1 MAAQSRS
8 AAPLTP
14 RLSRFR
20 TFMYII
26 VVHTFVF
33 KIVVLHSF

>member
-1 MAAQSRS
+1 M
-8 AAPLTP
+8 L
-14 RLSRFR
+14 RLPRFR